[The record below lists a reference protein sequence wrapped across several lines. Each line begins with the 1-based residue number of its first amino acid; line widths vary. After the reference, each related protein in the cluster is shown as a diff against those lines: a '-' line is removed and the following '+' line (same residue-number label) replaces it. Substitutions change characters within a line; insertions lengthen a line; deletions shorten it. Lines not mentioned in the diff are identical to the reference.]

1 MEFFERLKHVEMF
14 PRLLFTTFYLSFI
27 KSRSTVQWYVSFNLV
42 NLKWKSVIV
51 NCNLD
56 TYYKFFET
64 KTIGRSHLWLAKL
77 IGNHFFLHLMTASNK
92 KLISFWWTIF
102 LCHDDSLLINFMKF
116 FLSYFMGIIISGKF

>member
-1 MEFFERLKHVEMF
+1 MEFFERLKHVEIF
-14 PRLLFTTFYLSFI
+14 PRLIIYYILFEFYF

-77 IGNHFFLHLMTASNK
+77 IGNHFFLHLLTASNK

-102 LCHDDSLLINFMKF
+102 LYHDDSLLIYFMKF
-116 FLSYFMGIIISGKF
+116 FLSYFKGIISRNF